1 MQLCCECGIAQA
13 PVAGEL
19 IFPLSAQTKSALALD
34 MRFALRDARRARALP
49 MLRVLAQT
57 VERNPERVRFPA
69 EVLDELAREIEV
81 VRDKLA
87 PESPL
92 LDLLAR
98 ARAPVLAAAPP
109 PPLAAAPPW
118 RLASAPPWP
127 LAAAPGGKTASVALT
142 KSEELHTLRQAAA
155 AIEVNFLV
163 TAEMDE
169 SVLAGY
175 LNYCM
180 TLGEHAKIVATLWP
194 RRMKPPRV
202 WSWNLLLTAMRLS
215 VHPELESSAAEF
227 HAWIEA
233 AHPAAV
239 NLLRGPG
246 DQRRLDNDRIRAIE
260 ALELAP
266 SAA

>member
-1 MQLCCECGIAQA
+1 MPEAAAVNPPI
-13 PVAGEL
+13 AGEL
-19 IFPLSAQTKSALALD
+19 IFPLSARTQSALALD

-98 ARAPVLAAAPP
+98 ARAPVLAA
-109 PPLAAAPPW
+109 
-118 RLASAPPWP
+118 APPWP

-215 VHPELESSAAEF
+215 VHPEFESSAAEF

-233 AHPAAV
+233 AHPAAF

-246 DQRRLDNDRIRAIE
+246 EQRRLDTDRIRAIE

>member
-1 MQLCCECGIAQA
+1 MMPEAA
-13 PVAGEL
+13 AVNPPVAGEL
-19 IFPLSAQTKSALALD
+19 IFPLSARTKSALALD
-34 MRFALRDARRARALP
+34 MRFALRDARRARDLP

-69 EVLDELAREIEV
+69 DVLDKLAREIEG

-98 ARAPVLAAAPP
+98 ARAPVIAAAR
-109 PPLAAAPPW
+109 PLAAAPP
-118 RLASAPPWP
+118 RP
-127 LAAAPGGKTASVALT
+127 LAAAPAPAFDPAPPARQVASVALT

-155 AIEVNFLV
+155 AIEVNYLV

-169 SVLAGY
+169 NVLAGY
-175 LNYCM
+175 LNYCL
-180 TLGEHAKIVATLWP
+180 TLGEHGKIVATLWP
-194 RRMKPPRV
+194 RRLKLPRV

-215 VHPELESSAAEF
+215 VHPGFESCSAEF

-239 NLLRGPG
+239 NLLHGAG
-246 DQRRLDNDRIRAIE
+246 DQRRLDTDRIRAIE
-260 ALELAP
+260 AMELAP
-266 SAA
+266 RAD

>member
-1 MQLCCECGIAQA
+1 MPEAAAVNPPI
-13 PVAGEL
+13 AGEL

-109 PPLAAAPPW
+109 WPLAA
-118 RLASAPPWP
+118 APPWP

-215 VHPELESSAAEF
+215 VHPEFESSAAEF

-233 AHPAAV
+233 AHPAAF

-246 DQRRLDNDRIRAIE
+246 EQRRLDTDRIRAIE

>member
-1 MQLCCECGIAQA
+1 MPEAAATAIDPPAT
-13 PVAGEL
+13 GEL

-34 MRFALRDARRARALP
+34 MRFALRDARRARDLP

-69 EVLDELAREIEV
+69 DVLDKLAREIEG

-98 ARAPVLAAAPP
+98 ARAPTIGAAR
-109 PPLAAAPPW
+109 PLAAAPA
-118 RLASAPPWP
+118 R
-127 LAAAPGGKTASVALT
+127 KMASVALT

-180 TLGEHAKIVATLWP
+180 TRGEHAKIVATLWP

-215 VHPELESSAAEF
+215 VHPGFESASAEF
-227 HAWIEA
+227 HAWIEV
-233 AHPAAV
+233 AHPAAF
-239 NLLRGPG
+239 NLLQGQG
-246 DQRRLDNDRIRAIE
+246 DQRRLDTDRIRAIE
-260 ALELAP
+260 AMELAP
-266 SAA
+266 RAV

>member
-1 MQLCCECGIAQA
+1 MPEAA
-13 PVAGEL
+13 AVNPPVAGEL

-109 PPLAAAPPW
+109 WPLAAAPH
-118 RLASAPPWP
+118 WP

-215 VHPELESSAAEF
+215 VHPEFESSAAKF

-233 AHPAAV
+233 NHPAAV

-246 DQRRLDNDRIRAIE
+246 DQRRLDTDRIRAIE

>member
-1 MQLCCECGIAQA
+1 MSDAA
-13 PVAGEL
+13 AVNPSVAGEL

-34 MRFALRDARRARALP
+34 MRFALRDARRARDLP

-69 EVLDELAREIEV
+69 EVLDKLAREIEG

-98 ARAPVLAAAPP
+98 ARAPVIAAARPLAAAPP
-109 PPLAAAPPW
+109 PVSDPPPAA
-118 RLASAPPWP
+118 RKVASA
-127 LAAAPGGKTASVALT
+127 ALT
-142 KSEELHTLRQAAA
+142 KSEELHTLRLAAA
-155 AIEVNFLV
+155 AIEVNYLV

-169 SVLAGY
+169 NVLAGY
-175 LNYCM
+175 LNYCLS
-180 TLGEHAKIVATLWP
+180 LGEHGKIVATLWP
-194 RRMKPPRV
+194 RRIKLPRV

-215 VHPELESSAAEF
+215 AHPGFESASAEF

-239 NLLRGPG
+239 NLLHGQG
-246 DQRRLDNDRIRAIE
+246 DQRRLDTDRIRAIE
-260 ALELAP
+260 AMELAP
-266 SAA
+266 RAV

>member
-1 MQLCCECGIAQA
+1 MPEAAAINP

-34 MRFALRDARRARALP
+34 MRFALRDARRARDLP

-69 EVLDELAREIEV
+69 DVLDKLAREIEG

-98 ARAPVLAAAPP
+98 ARAPVIATARPLAAAPP
-109 PPLAAAPPW
+109 PPACDPASPG
-118 RLASAPPWP
+118 RKIASA
-127 LAAAPGGKTASVALT
+127 ALT

-155 AIEVNFLV
+155 AIEVNYLV

-169 SVLAGY
+169 NVLAGY
-175 LNYCM
+175 LNYCLS
-180 TLGEHAKIVATLWP
+180 LGEHGKIVTTLWP
-194 RRMKPPRV
+194 RRLKLPRV

-215 VHPELESSAAEF
+215 VHPGFESASAEF
-227 HAWIEA
+227 HVWIEA

-239 NLLRGPG
+239 NLLHGQG
-246 DQRRLDNDRIRAIE
+246 DQRRLDADRISAIE
-260 ALELAP
+260 AMELAP
-266 SAA
+266 RAV

>member
-1 MQLCCECGIAQA
+1 MPEAA
-13 PVAGEL
+13 AVNPPVAGEL

-109 PPLAAAPPW
+109 WPLAA
-118 RLASAPPWP
+118 APPWP

-215 VHPELESSAAEF
+215 VHPEFESSAAEF
-227 HAWIEA
+227 QAWIEA

-246 DQRRLDNDRIRAIE
+246 EQRRLDTDRIRAIE